1 MIFMSRTS
9 ALVIAGAALGTLLSF
24 SAWALP
30 ISAPS
35 SNSASNI
42 ILAAEGCGRGEHRE
56 HGRCEPDRPHHRICP
71 PGFHFS
77 DRADRCVRN

>member
-1 MIFMSRTS
+1 MSRTS
-9 ALVIAGAALGTLLSF
+9 ALVFAGVALGTLYSL
-24 SAWALP
+24 SAWAFP

-56 HGRCEPDRPHHRICP
+56 HGRCYPDREHHRICP

-77 DRADRCVRN
+77 ERVDHCVRN